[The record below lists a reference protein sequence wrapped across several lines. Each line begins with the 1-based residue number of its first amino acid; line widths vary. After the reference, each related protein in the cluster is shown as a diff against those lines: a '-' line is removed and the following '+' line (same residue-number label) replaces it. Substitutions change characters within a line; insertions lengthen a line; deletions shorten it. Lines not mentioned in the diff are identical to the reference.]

1 MKLAS
6 AVSES
11 SEAVTQAK
19 TVHQQID
26 KLVGQASAQ
35 LKTSLQ
41 SLDVKVAELLDG
53 KPSQGGSKPPNL
65 SDTNTNVTALYGQV
79 GQADAA
85 PTAAQIDG
93 ANKSEGDLSKM
104 LDTWKQLK
112 GQEIPAVNRELAAA
126 GLPPLRLDL
135 APQQQEGGEDED

>member
-1 MKLAS
+1 
-6 AVSES
+6 
-11 SEAVTQAK
+11 
-19 TVHQQID
+19 
-26 KLVGQASAQ
+26 
-35 LKTSLQ
+35 
-41 SLDVKVAELLDG
+41 
-53 KPSQGGSKPPNL
+53 
-65 SDTNTNVTALYGQV
+65 VTALYGQV